1 MAKYVVENQVEQTKV
16 LPQYVAALTAN
27 LLVASVGCAMSWT
40 SPTLPKM
47 ESGETNL
54 PASSSE
60 QSWIGSLTPLGAAIS
75 PFLAGYAA
83 DRWGRKTTLIATACP
98 VIVGWVLIACA
109 EPARSIPLIYV
120 GRIIHGLCLGVAFTV
135 IPMYCGE
142 IAEDKVRGALG
153 SLLQIFVSLGSLSQ
167 YVVGPYVSYLV
178 LTIFSAMVPF
188 LFAVTMWFVPESPYQ
203 HVMAGED
210 QRALEALQWLRGTS
224 IEAVKEELAIIKENV
239 REKME
244 NKSTPRDLISTKASI
259 TSLYL
264 SMGLVGLQILTG
276 IDAILFYSQ
285 DIFAATG
292 GDMDSSVSSILIGA
306 VMLLASACTP
316 FFVESLGRRIL
327 LLISAAGMAVSLGS
341 IGTFFHL
348 HDNNQDTSSIGWLPV
363 VSLMI
368 YMIVFSIGFGPVP
381 WAVMGELFAPNV
393 KSMASSIATS
403 FCWFLAFLVTKFFP
417 SISEELGS
425 DYAFWIFGI
434 FAVVAFV
441 SVFFLLPE
449 TKGKSLQEIQAILG

>member
-1 MAKYVVENQVEQTKV
+1 
-16 LPQYVAALTAN
+16 
-27 LLVASVGCAMSWT
+27 MSWT

-47 ESGETNL
+47 ESGETDI

-83 DRWGRKTTLIATACP
+83 DRWGRKTTLLATACP

-153 SLLQIFVSLGSLSQ
+153 SLLQIMISVGLLSQ

-178 LTIFSAMVPF
+178 LTIFSVVVPF
-188 LFAVTMWFVPESPYQ
+188 LFVVAMWFVPESPYQ
-203 HVMAGED
+203 LIMARKN
-210 QRALEALQWLRGTS
+210 QQALESLQWLRGTK
-224 IEAVKEELAIIKENV
+224 AVNEELAVIEVTILGRSEDHKENV

-327 LLISAAGMAVSLGS
+327 LLISATGMAVSLAS

-417 SISEELGS
+417 SIREELGS

-449 TKGKSLQEIQAILG
+449 TKGKSLQEIQSILG